1 MREFVA
7 DLFISLDGYASGN
20 NEAAFFGSFGPELG
34 AWINDHLN
42 QPQVLVMGRVT
53 YSALASFSAAATDPN
68 SVRMTCLPK
77 LIFSSTLSE
86 PAQWQNTRI
95 VKTPAETEIK
105 SLKQQPGETLR
116 SMGSI
121 SLVRSLMRAG
131 LVDRLR
137 LMIFPL
143 VLGVTG
149 KEPIF
154 AEYERQDM
162 QLLNEQVLDKRL
174 IALEYRLGSLKNDG

>member
-7 DLFISLDGYASGN
+7 DLFISLDGFASGN
-20 NEAAFFGSFGPELG
+20 NEAAFFGCFGPELG

-42 QPQVLVMGRVT
+42 QPQTLVMGRVT
-53 YSALASFSAAATDPN
+53 YNVLAPFSAAATDPN
-68 SVRMTCLPK
+68 SLRMTSLPK
-77 LIFSSTLSE
+77 LVFSSTLSE
-86 PAQWQNTRI
+86 PPQWQNTRI
-95 VKTPAETEIK
+95 VKTPAETEIRN
-105 SLKQQPGETLR
+105 LKQQSGETLR

-121 SLVRSLMRAG
+121 SLVRSLMSAG

-162 QLLNEQVLDKRL
+162 QLINERVLDSKL
-174 IALEYRLGSLKNDG
+174 IALEYRLGSSKND